1 MWVTQAQ
8 EQWYS
13 VQYWFCFLIIF
24 WPKFYCNMI
33 ELKQVNKSFEGR
45 QVLHDIN
52 AIFLSGKNNLIIG
65 ASGGGKS
72 VMMKCMVGLERPD
85 SGMIEFDGRN
95 LLALEDQD
103 LRDVRREIGMLF
115 QGTALFDS
123 LTVEQNV
130 AFPLEMFSKMNASE
144 RRDRVNFCL
153 KRVNLENINNK
164 YPSEISGGMKKR
176 VGIARA
182 IALDIKY
189 LFCDEPNSG
198 LDPITSRLIDELI
211 NEITHEY
218 GITNVIN
225 SHDMKTVFD
234 IGDHIIFLYKGQKWW
249 EGNREDLKHA
259 QTEIKELDQFIKAS
273 YFE

>member
-1 MWVTQAQ
+1 
-8 EQWYS
+8 
-13 VQYWFCFLIIF
+13 
-24 WPKFYCNMI
+24 MI
-33 ELKQVNKSFEGR
+33 ELKNVNKSFDTR
-45 QVLHDIN
+45 QVLYDID
-52 AIFLSGKNNLIIG
+52 AKFLSGKNNLIIG

-85 SGMIEFDGRN
+85 SGQIEFDQRDI
-95 LLALEDQD
+95 LSLEEDD
-103 LRDVRREIGMLF
+103 LRSVRREIGMLF

-123 LTVEQNV
+123 LTVEQNI
-130 AFPLEMFSKMNASE
+130 AFPLEMFSKMSPAE

-198 LDPITSRLIDELI
+198 LDPITSRLIDALI
-211 NEITHEY
+211 DEITKEY

-234 IGDHIIFLYKGQKWW
+234 IGDHIIFLYQGKKWW
-249 EGNREDLKHA
+249 EGNRSDLKHA
-259 QTEIKELDQFIKAS
+259 QTQIPELDNFIKAS

>member
-1 MWVTQAQ
+1 
-8 EQWYS
+8 
-13 VQYWFCFLIIF
+13 
-24 WPKFYCNMI
+24 MI
-33 ELKQVNKSFEGR
+33 ELNNVNKSFEGR
-45 QVLHDIN
+45 QVLYDIN
-52 AIFLSGKNNLIIG
+52 ARFLSGKNNLIIG

-85 SGMIEFDGRN
+85 EGQICFDRRDI
-95 LLALEDQD
+95 LSLEEHE
-103 LRDVRREIGMLF
+103 LREVRKEIGMLF

-123 LTVEQNV
+123 LTVEQNIE
-130 AFPLEMFSKMNASE
+130 FPLQMFSKMNASQ
-144 RRDRVNFCL
+144 RKDRVNFCL
-153 KRVNLENINNK
+153 KRVNLENVNK
-164 YPSEISGGMKKR
+164 KFPSEISGGMKKR

-211 NEITHEY
+211 DEITKEY

-234 IGDHIIFLYKGQKWW
+234 IGDHIIFLYQGRKWW
-249 EGNREDLKHA
+249 EGNRDELKHA
-259 QTEIKELDQFIKAS
+259 QKEIKELDAFIRAS

>member
-1 MWVTQAQ
+1 
-8 EQWYS
+8 
-13 VQYWFCFLIIF
+13 
-24 WPKFYCNMI
+24 MI
-33 ELKQVNKSFEGR
+33 ELKKVSKSFEDR
-45 QVLHDIN
+45 QVLYDID
-52 AIFLSGKNNLIIG
+52 ARFLSGKNNLIIG

-72 VMMKCMVGLERPD
+72 VMMKCMVGLEKPD
-85 SGMIEFDGRN
+85 SGIIEYDGRN
-95 LLALEDQD
+95 MISLDDQQ
-103 LRDVRREIGMLF
+103 LREVRREIGMLF

-123 LTVEQNV
+123 LTVEQNI

-144 RRDRVNFCL
+144 RRERVNFCL

-211 NEITHEY
+211 NEITKEY

-234 IGDHIIFLYKGQKWW
+234 IGDHIIFLYKGKKWW

-259 QTEIKELDQFIKAS
+259 QKEIKELDDFIKAS

>member
-1 MWVTQAQ
+1 
-8 EQWYS
+8 
-13 VQYWFCFLIIF
+13 
-24 WPKFYCNMI
+24 MI
-33 ELKQVNKSFEGR
+33 EIKGVNKLFEDR
-45 QVLHDIN
+45 QVLFDIN
-52 AIFLSGKNNLIIG
+52 ATFLSGKNNLIIG

-85 SGMIEFDGRN
+85 TGTIAFDGRDI
-95 LLALEDQD
+95 LALEDQD

-123 LTVEQNV
+123 LTVEQNI
-130 AFPLEMFSKMNASE
+130 AFPLEMFSKMSTAE
-144 RRDRVNFCL
+144 IRDRVNFCL

-164 YPSEISGGMKKR
+164 FPSEISGGMKKR

-211 NEITHEY
+211 DEITKEY

-234 IGDHIIFLYKGQKWW
+234 IGDHIIFLYKGKKWW
-249 EGNREDLKHA
+249 EGNRADLKHA
-259 QTEIKELDQFIKAS
+259 QKEIKELDDFIKAS

>member
-1 MWVTQAQ
+1 
-8 EQWYS
+8 
-13 VQYWFCFLIIF
+13 
-24 WPKFYCNMI
+24 MI
-33 ELKQVNKSFEGR
+33 ELKKLNKSFADK
-45 QVLHDIN
+45 QVLFDID
-52 AIFLSGKNNLIIG
+52 ARFLSGKNNLIIG

-72 VMMKCMVGLERPD
+72 VMMKSMVGLEKPD
-85 SGMIEFDGRN
+85 SGMIEFDGRDI
-95 LLALEDQD
+95 LHLDDQQ

-130 AFPLEMFSKMNASE
+130 AFPLEMFSGLSNAE
-144 RRDRVNFCL
+144 IKERVNFCL
-153 KRVNLENINNK
+153 QRVNLENINQK

-182 IALDIKY
+182 IALDIRY

-198 LDPITSRLIDELI
+198 LDPVTSRLIDALI
-211 NEITHEY
+211 DEITKEY

-234 IGDHIIFLYKGQKWW
+234 IGDHIIFLYQGRKWW

-259 QTEIKELDQFIKAS
+259 RNEIRELDEFIRAS

>member
-1 MWVTQAQ
+1 
-8 EQWYS
+8 
-13 VQYWFCFLIIF
+13 
-24 WPKFYCNMI
+24 MI
-33 ELKQVNKSFEGR
+33 ELIDVNKSFEDR
-45 QVLHDIN
+45 QVLYGIN
-52 AIFLSGKNNLIIG
+52 ATFLSGKNNLIIG

-85 SGMIEFDGRN
+85 SGQIAFDNRDM
-95 LLALEDQD
+95 LSLDEQQ
-103 LRDVRREIGMLF
+103 LREVRREIGMLF

-123 LTVEQNV
+123 LTVEQNIE
-130 AFPLEMFSKMNASE
+130 FPLKMFSKMSGAE
-144 RRDRVNFCL
+144 RRERVNFCL
-153 KRVNLENINNK
+153 KRVNLENINK
-164 YPSEISGGMKKR
+164 KFPSEISGGMKKR

-198 LDPITSRLIDELI
+198 LDPITSRLIDALI
-211 NEITHEY
+211 DEITKEY

-234 IGDHIIFLYKGQKWW
+234 IGDHIIFIYKGHKKW
-249 EGNREDLKHA
+249 EGSKDELKHA
-259 QTEIKELDQFIKAS
+259 QKEIKELDEFIKAS

>member
-1 MWVTQAQ
+1 
-8 EQWYS
+8 
-13 VQYWFCFLIIF
+13 
-24 WPKFYCNMI
+24 MI
-33 ELKQVNKSFEGR
+33 ELREVNKSFEDR
-45 QVLHDIN
+45 QVLYDIN
-52 AIFLSGKNNLIIG
+52 AKFLSGKNNLIIG

-85 SGMIEFDGRN
+85 SGHIEFDGRDMLN
-95 LLALEDQD
+95 LDDQQ

-123 LTVEQNV
+123 LTVEQNI
-130 AFPLEMFSKMNASE
+130 AFPLEMFSKMNAAE
-144 RRDRVNFCL
+144 RRERVNFCL
-153 KRVNLENINNK
+153 KRVNLENINHK

-211 NEITHEY
+211 NEITKEY

-234 IGDHIIFLYKGQKWW
+234 IGDHIIFLYKGKKWW

-259 QTEIKELDQFIKAS
+259 QKEIKELDEFIRAS

>member
-1 MWVTQAQ
+1 
-8 EQWYS
+8 
-13 VQYWFCFLIIF
+13 
-24 WPKFYCNMI
+24 MI
-33 ELKQVNKSFEGR
+33 ELKNVNKSFEDK
-45 QVLHDIN
+45 QVLFDID
-52 AIFLSGKNNLIIG
+52 ATFLSGSNNLIIG

-72 VMMKCMVGLERPD
+72 VLMKCMVGLEKTNT
-85 SGMIEFDGRN
+85 GTIAFDGRDIN
-95 LLALEDQD
+95 QLDRQE
-103 LRDVRREIGMLF
+103 LREVRREIGMLF

-123 LTVEQNV
+123 LTVEQNI
-130 AFPLEMFSKMNASE
+130 AFPLEMFSKMNAKE
-144 RRDRVNFCL
+144 RKDRVNFCL

-164 YPSEISGGMKKR
+164 FPNEISGGMKKR

-211 NEITHEY
+211 NEITKEY
-218 GITNVIN
+218 GITNIIN

-234 IGDHIIFLYKGQKWW
+234 IGDHIIFLYKGKKWW
-249 EGNREDLKHA
+249 EGNRADLSHA
-259 QTEIKELDQFIKAS
+259 QKEIKELDDFIKAS

>member
-1 MWVTQAQ
+1 
-8 EQWYS
+8 
-13 VQYWFCFLIIF
+13 
-24 WPKFYCNMI
+24 MI
-33 ELKQVNKSFEGR
+33 ELKNVNKTFEDR
-45 QVLHDIN
+45 QVLFNID
-52 AIFLSGKNNLIIG
+52 ATFLSGKNNLIIG

-72 VMMKCMVGLERPD
+72 VLMKCMVGLERPEQG
-85 SGMIEFDGRN
+85 SISFDNRDI
-95 LLALEDQD
+95 LQLEEQQ

-130 AFPLEMFSKMNASE
+130 AFPLEMFSKMSPSE
-144 RRDRVNFCL
+144 IRDRVNFCL
-153 KRVNLENINNK
+153 HRVNLENINK
-164 YPSEISGGMKKR
+164 KFPSEISGGMKKR

-211 NEITHEY
+211 DEITKEY

-234 IGDHIIFLYKGQKWW
+234 IGDHIIFLYKGKKWW
-249 EGNREDLKHA
+249 EGNRSDLKHA
-259 QTEIKELDQFIKAS
+259 QNEIKELDDFIQAS

>member
-1 MWVTQAQ
+1 
-8 EQWYS
+8 
-13 VQYWFCFLIIF
+13 
-24 WPKFYCNMI
+24 MI
-33 ELKQVNKSFEGR
+33 ELKNVNKSFADK
-45 QVLHDIN
+45 QVLYDID
-52 AIFLSGKNNLIIG
+52 ATFLSGSNNLIIG

-72 VMMKCMVGLERPD
+72 VLMKCMVGLEKTNTGTI
-85 SGMIEFDGRN
+85 SFDGRDIN
-95 LLALEDQD
+95 QLDRQE

-123 LTVEQNV
+123 LTVEQNI
-130 AFPLEMFSKMNASE
+130 AFPLEMFSKMNAKE
-144 RRDRVNFCL
+144 RKERVNFCL

-164 YPSEISGGMKKR
+164 FPNEISGGMKKR

-211 NEITHEY
+211 NEITKEY
-218 GITNVIN
+218 GITNIIN

-234 IGDHIIFLYKGQKWW
+234 IGDHIIFLYKGRKWW
-249 EGNREDLKHA
+249 EGNRADLSHA
-259 QTEIKELDQFIKAS
+259 QKEIKELDDFIKAS